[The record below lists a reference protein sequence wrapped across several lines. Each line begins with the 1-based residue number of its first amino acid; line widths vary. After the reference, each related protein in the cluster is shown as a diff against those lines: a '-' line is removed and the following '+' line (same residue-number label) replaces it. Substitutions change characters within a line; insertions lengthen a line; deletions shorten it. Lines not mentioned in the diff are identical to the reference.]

1 MPSVAAKKRKFFAP
15 SRAMPF
21 VFLLKLELHTPQ
33 RSPGEL
39 YMKIRV
45 VELALACLLL
55 PTWGAAQDAKL
66 KLPDF
71 SSLAGKA
78 TESVNVSL
86 SPWLL
91 RIAAAGM
98 DDQDADSAATKKLLA
113 GIKSIEIRSYQFAAD
128 FAYSAADI
136 DAVRRQL
143 AAPGWSQLM
152 QVHSRKNGADVDMYI
167 LVENDRPSGFA
178 LIASEP
184 RKFTIINIVGSISVE
199 DLSRLE
205 NHLHL
210 PKVDVGKPI

>member
-1 MPSVAAKKRKFFAP
+1 
-15 SRAMPF
+15 
-21 VFLLKLELHTPQ
+21 
-33 RSPGEL
+33 
-39 YMKIRV
+39 MKTHIA
-45 VELALACLLL
+45 ELALACLLL
-55 PTWGAAQDAKL
+55 PTWGAAQDPKL

-98 DDQDADSAATKKLLA
+98 DDRDADSAATKKLLA
-113 GIKSIEIRSYQFAAD
+113 GIKSIEIRSYQFATD
-128 FAYSAADI
+128 FAYSTADI

-143 AAPGWSQLM
+143 AAPGWSRLM
-152 QVHSRKNGADVDMYI
+152 QVHSRDKGADVDMYV
-167 LVENDRPSGFA
+167 LLENDRASGFT

-184 RKFTIINIVGSISVE
+184 REFTIINIVGSISVE
-199 DLSRLE
+199 DLPRLE

-210 PKVDVGKPI
+210 PKVDLPSQFRM

>member
-1 MPSVAAKKRKFFAP
+1 
-15 SRAMPF
+15 
-21 VFLLKLELHTPQ
+21 
-33 RSPGEL
+33 
-39 YMKIRV
+39 MKIRV

-78 TESVNVSL
+78 TESVNISL
-86 SPWLL
+86 NPWLL
-91 RIAAAGM
+91 RIAAASL
-98 DDQDADSAATKKLLA
+98 DDKDADSAATKKILSA
-113 GIKSIEIRSYQFAAD
+113 ITSIEIRNYQFATD
-128 FAYSAADI
+128 FAYSTADI

-152 QVHSRKNGADVDMYI
+152 QVHNRKNSEDVDVYL
-167 LVENDRPSGFA
+167 LVENGHTRGFA

-184 RKFTIINIVGSISVE
+184 REFTIINIAGSISVE
-199 DLSRLE
+199 DLPRLQ

-210 PKVDVGKPI
+210 PKVAVGQAQVM